1 MSDIGNTNW
10 DGIPNTDPT
19 ANCSSLRN
27 VVDVM
32 VISVENAQIRSAT
45 VSGVFEIADVP
56 NPFRLDNGD
65 LKVEVKCLG
74 HDRKPSDTWMHLAV
88 SNKYQFIRRYTGQVV
103 ENIA

>member
-56 NPFRLDNGD
+56 NPFRIADGD
-65 LKVEVKCLG
+65 LKVEVKCLW

-103 ENIA
+103 EYIA

>member
-19 ANCSSLRN
+19 AHCSSLRN

-56 NPFRLDNGD
+56 NPFRIVDGD
-65 LKVEVKCLG
+65 LKVEVKCLW

>member
-10 DGIPNTDPT
+10 EGIPNTDAKAT
-19 ANCSSLRN
+19 CKSHRN

-45 VSGVFEIADVP
+45 VSGVFEIADSP

-65 LKVEVKCLG
+65 LRVEVKCLW
-74 HDRKPSDTWMHLAV
+74 HDRKPSDTWMHLAIP
-88 SNKYQFIRRYTGQVV
+88 NKYQFIRRYTGQVV

>member
-10 DGIPNTDPT
+10 EGIPHTDPT

-32 VISVENAQIRSAT
+32 VISVENARIRLAT
-45 VSGVFEIADVP
+45 VTGVFEIADVP

-65 LKVEVKCLG
+65 LRVEVKCLW
-74 HDRKPSDTWMHLAV
+74 HDRKPTDTWMQLEIP
-88 SNKYQFIRRYTGQVV
+88 NKYQFIRRYTGQVV

>member
-10 DGIPNTDPT
+10 EGIPNTDSA

-27 VVDVM
+27 VVDAM

-56 NPFRLDNGD
+56 NPFRIDNGD
-65 LKVEVKCLG
+65 LRVEVKCLW
-74 HDRKPSDTWMHLAV
+74 HDRKPSDSWMHLAI
-88 SNKYQFIRRYTGQVV
+88 SNKYEFIRRYTGQVV
-103 ENIA
+103 KNIS